1 MAAYRRPFLDKLAER
16 FGEKA
21 RFIQILVGPRQVG
34 KTYAALQWVNNPG
47 SKAVYVSA
55 DQLVPPSADWLR
67 EQWERAR
74 SSGARLLVV
83 DEIQKVSR
91 WSEAVKMLWE
101 QDRQAGHAL
110 HVLLLGSSSLLMQ
123 RGLTESLAGRFELT
137 RCGHWSWPECAELL
151 GWNLEQWLRY
161 GGYPGAAAL
170 VSDEPRWRAYIRDSM
185 IETVLAR
192 DVLNAHIVTK
202 PALLRQL
209 FGLVCQ
215 APARIVSYEKMV
227 GQLTDAGNTT
237 TLAHYLHVLAQS
249 FLCGGL
255 PKFSRGV
262 TRSKASSPKL
272 IVFNNALV
280 TAMNPTQHP
289 PPRGLPATERTERSA
304 HWAAWR
310 GRLVENAVGA
320 TLLSAA
326 EAEGWT
332 VTYWRERDLEVDFVV
347 ETPTELFAVEVK
359 SGRPDR
365 PAGLKAFLNR
375 YPEAFPVVIGGD
387 KLPVEYFFGSNPAN
401 LRVDFLRCGLSEL
414 LGAPVEVSRTSK
426 MMNAKLS
433 DFDMINFTNP
443 ANGKSGSYFAR
454 ELDGARIFKQLKG

>member
-1 MAAYRRPFLDKLAER
+1 MATYRRPILDKLAER
-16 FGEKA
+16 FGEKP
-21 RFIQILVGPRQVG
+21 RFLQILVGPRQVG
-34 KTYAALQWVNNPG
+34 KTFAARQWVG
-47 SKAVYVSA
+47 DFGAKAVYITA
-55 DQLVPPSADWLR
+55 DQLVPPSAAWLG

-74 SSGARLLVV
+74 TGRARLLVV

-101 QDRQAGHAL
+101 QDRQASSTM

-137 RCGHWSWPECAELL
+137 RCGHWVWPECEILL
-151 GWNLEQWLRY
+151 GWDLEQWLRY

-170 VSDEPRWRAYIRDSM
+170 VPDEVRWRAYVRDSM

-192 DVLNAHIVTK
+192 DVLNAHVVTK

-209 FGLVCQ
+209 FSLVCQ
-215 APARIVSYEKMV
+215 APAQIVSYEKMV

-280 TAMNPTQHP
+280 TAMNPHQHP
-289 PPRGLPATERTERSA
+289 PARGLPATERAERSA
-304 HWAAWR
+304 HWSAWR

-320 TLLSAA
+320 ILLSAA

-332 VTYWRERDLEVDFVV
+332 LTYWRERDLEVDFVV

-359 SGRPDR
+359 SGPPGRP
-365 PAGLKAFLNR
+365 PGLKAFLHR
-375 YPEAFPVVIGGD
+375 YPEAFPVVIGSD
-387 KLPVEYFFGSNPAN
+387 ELPVADFFRRDTTGIRIA
-401 LRVDFLRCGLSEL
+401 FLRCGLSAL
-414 LGAPVEVSRTSK
+414 LVAPVAVSD
-426 MMNAKLS
+426 
-433 DFDMINFTNP
+433 DFGMINFKNP
-443 ANGKSGSYFAR
+443 ANGRSGSYQAR
-454 ELDGARIFKQLKG
+454 ELDGGRIFRRLKG